1 MAMGGESQRV
11 TRSLNIGEDCK
22 DGMSAVLGVC
32 EQPGDQ
38 RLTMKLRNRLDEGR
52 KETAAPVVT
61 RGARVT
67 RRAVWTNALYWNG
80 PIMVG
85 AHHYARHFARSGW
98 QVAFCSD
105 PISPLHLVKFDTLR
119 ETKARFR
126 VWAKGGR
133 WDLDGRL
140 FYYTP
145 FTFFPHYN
153 APVVRNRWF
162 LDHWHQFSIP
172 RLRGLMK
179 ARGFDEP
186 DLLVLDS
193 TIQSFWLDVLRPR
206 KTLMR
211 IVDDLSGFR
220 GVSAAMLD
228 RERELIGR
236 VDHVVY
242 TARRLEAKIAAC
254 QPRSM
259 THVPNGVELA
269 HFLNAQGETPAEYAD
284 IPAPR
289 AIYVGAIENW
299 FDAKLLATV
308 ADSLPRVSFVVIGP
322 QRTDLS
328 ALAKLKNVHVLG
340 PRPYAQV
347 PFYMRGA
354 DVGLIPFQVCD
365 LIHSVHPIKLYE
377 YMACGL
383 PVVSVAWDELESLDS
398 PAVLCRTATQFVD
411 ATRAALEQP
420 PRREDLIRFASAA
433 DWSNRYAQL
442 AQAVGV

>member
-1 MAMGGESQRV
+1 MPNPACR
-11 TRSLNIGEDCK
+11 RD
-22 DGMSAVLGVC
+22 
-32 EQPGDQ
+32 
-38 RLTMKLRNRLDEGR
+38 
-52 KETAAPVVT
+52 
-61 RGARVT
+61 ARVT
-67 RRAVWTNALYWNG
+67 RRAVWTNALFWNG
-80 PIMVG
+80 PITVG
-85 AHHYARHFARSGW
+85 AHHYARHLARSGW

-105 PISPLHLVKFDTLR
+105 PISPLHLVKFDTLP
-119 ETKARFR
+119 ETRARFR
-126 VWAKGGR
+126 VWARGGR

-153 APVVRNRWF
+153 APLIRSRWL
-162 LDHWHQFSIP
+162 LDHWHRFSVP

-186 DLLVLDS
+186 DLLVVDS
-193 TIQSFWLDVLRPR
+193 TVQSFWLDLLRPR

-220 GVSAAMLD
+220 GVSTAMLD

-242 TARRLEAKIAAC
+242 TARSLEAKIAAC
-254 QPRSM
+254 RPRSM
-259 THVPNGVELA
+259 TYVPNGVELS
-269 HFLNAQGETPAEYAD
+269 HFRNAVGEPPAEYER
-284 IPAPR
+284 IPGPR
-289 AIYVGAIENW
+289 ALYVGAVDHW
-299 FDAKLLATV
+299 FDTRLLAE
-308 ADSLPRVSFVVIGP
+308 AAESLPAVSFVVVGP

-328 ALAKLKNVHVLG
+328 SLAKLKNVHLLG

-347 PFYMRGA
+347 PLYMRGA
-354 DVGLIPFQVCD
+354 DVGLIPFQVCH

-383 PVVSVAWDELESLDS
+383 PVVSVAWGELESLAS
-398 PAVLCRTATQFVD
+398 PAVLCRTSADFIR

-420 PRREDLIRFASAA
+420 TARENLIAFASQA
-433 DWSNRYAQL
+433 DWSSRFAQL
-442 AQAVGV
+442 AQALDL